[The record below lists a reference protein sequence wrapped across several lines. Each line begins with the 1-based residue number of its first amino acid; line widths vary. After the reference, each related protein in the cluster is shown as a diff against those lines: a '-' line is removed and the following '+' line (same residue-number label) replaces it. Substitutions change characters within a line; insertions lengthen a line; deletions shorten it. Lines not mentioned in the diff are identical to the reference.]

1 MASLT
6 FTVYSR
12 SDCHL
17 CEEMLVEL
25 RRLCDGRE
33 AAIEV
38 IDIDRDASL
47 SRRYGLAIPVL
58 AIAGQ
63 ELCRYRIDA
72 EKVKERLMAL

>member
-1 MASLT
+1 MT

-17 CEEMLVEL
+17 CEEMLTEL
-25 RRLCDGRE
+25 RQLCEGRN

-38 IDIDRDASL
+38 VDIDRDASL

-58 AIAGQ
+58 AVAGE
-63 ELCRYRIDA
+63 ELCRYRIDV
-72 EKVKERLMAL
+72 EKVKERLEAL